1 MAPGWGAGGVC
12 PPRSPLSDEETLAQ
26 TEDEKPQPSR
36 LPAATVQ
43 EGELSCGLRRWTVR
57 MGLTTAD
64 SSVWANNVR
73 DIDQESLLPLARKE
87 DRSCLENDAH
97 RLTA

>member
-1 MAPGWGAGGVC
+1 
-12 PPRSPLSDEETLAQ
+12 
-26 TEDEKPQPSR
+26 
-36 LPAATVQ
+36 
-43 EGELSCGLRRWTVR
+43 

-97 RLTA
+97 RVTA